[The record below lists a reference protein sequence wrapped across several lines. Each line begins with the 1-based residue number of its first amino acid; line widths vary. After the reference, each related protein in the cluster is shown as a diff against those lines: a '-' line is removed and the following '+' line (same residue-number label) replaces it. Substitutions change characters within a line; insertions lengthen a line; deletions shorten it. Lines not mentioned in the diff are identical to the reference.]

1 MSDLKSTQA
10 NVVEQTENSG
20 NQTEQL
26 VVHTLRALVVIYKN
40 SQKKSLNYFRF
51 QLFVKRFYDGWKL
64 SAQNSYYL
72 DILPSEMKY

>member
-51 QLFVKRFYDGWKL
+51 QLFVKRFYGRRVETIG
-64 SAQNSYYL
+64 YL